1 MNKKDNKKIKNKKEK
16 VEKIKKD
23 KKNKKEIDSI
33 SFKKKGKYSF
43 LEVILDKVGGIDID
57 EIVTATHI
65 INPIVDKY
73 CDIDDSYILD
83 ISSKERGN

>member
-1 MNKKDNKKIKNKKEK
+1 MDFSKLT
-16 VEKIKKD
+16 EKINIAIKD
-23 KKNKKEIDSI
+23 MDIFVDCI